1 MFYILEEME
10 KRRGRKESS
19 RIDLKEEV

>member
-10 KRRGRKESS
+10 KRRERKESS
-19 RIDLKEEV
+19 RIKLEEEV